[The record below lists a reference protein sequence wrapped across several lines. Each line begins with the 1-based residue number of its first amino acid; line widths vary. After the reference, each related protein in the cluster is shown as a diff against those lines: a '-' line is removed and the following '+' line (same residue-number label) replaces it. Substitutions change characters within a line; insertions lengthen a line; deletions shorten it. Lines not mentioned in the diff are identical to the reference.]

1 MISIETA
8 DGTNIESPT
17 PEDVGRAFDGPRDDD
32 WYLTIERG
40 DDDLMDF
47 TAEGNS
53 FRVHCELGEAPSIES
68 ASLVDEA
75 AAREM
80 AAAFIEG
87 SEAWRDR
94 AAWAEP
100 AKRAAK
106 LQETPEK
113 TRVMMIF
120 VGVFMGGLAISSFL
134 DLGPWI
140 GVWFA
145 LGFPGLIAA
154 AMAAKQLE
162 AKRASKW
169 TKASGRVIRSR
180 LKEVT
185 RDGKPTQAADIE
197 YEFTIGFNRYRGNR
211 ANLAEIVNG
220 EEAKALVKKYPEGA
234 SVPVYYDPAE
244 PSRSVIDRALPSFF
258 AAAWAFIAVL
268 VAIIAAGAWWFL
280 LR

>member
-1 MISIETA
+1 MIAIEKS
-8 DGTNIESPT
+8 DGTRIESPT
-17 PEDVGRAFDGPRDDD
+17 PEQLAGAFDGPRDDD
-32 WYLTIERG
+32 WYLTLERG

-47 TAEGNS
+47 TAEGTS

-75 AAREM
+75 AARAM
-80 AAAFIEG
+80 AASFLAG
-87 SEAWRDR
+87 TDAWRDG

-106 LQETPEK
+106 AQETPEK
-113 TRVMMIF
+113 TRIMMVF

-140 GVWFA
+140 VVWFA

-154 AMAAKQLE
+154 AMAAKQAE
-162 AKRASKW
+162 ARGASKW

-180 LKEVT
+180 LKNVT
-185 RDGKPTQAADIE
+185 RDGKPTMQADIE
-197 YEFTIGFNRYRGNR
+197 YEFSIGFNRHRGNR
-211 ANLAEIVNG
+211 ANLAEIVDG
-220 EEAKALVKKYPEGA
+220 DEAKALVKKYPEGA

-244 PSRSVIDRALPSFF
+244 PSRSVIDRELPSFF
-258 AAAWAFIAVL
+258 AAAWAFIAGL
-268 VAIIAAGAWWFL
+268 VAIILAGAWWFL